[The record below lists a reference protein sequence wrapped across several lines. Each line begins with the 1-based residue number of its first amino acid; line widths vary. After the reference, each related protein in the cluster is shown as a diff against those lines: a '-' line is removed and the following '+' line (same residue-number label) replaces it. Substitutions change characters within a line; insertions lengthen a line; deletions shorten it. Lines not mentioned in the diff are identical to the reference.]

1 MKILFAMVI
10 LAAWVL
16 GIYDGDCTAAVMF
29 SLFGALAAVD
39 KLREYIRKRRSTK
52 KYYETGAIM

>member
-39 KLREYIRKRRSTK
+39 KLREAKRNVQR
-52 KYYETGAIM
+52 